1 MSATQAYLSV
11 AILIFVGGFIGAGF
25 CGFQV
30 NHIDLSP
37 NHSGMLMA
45 ISNSCTSVF
54 SVLSPLTVQYIV
66 IDQVLKFT
74 LAYIFLLTYIKL
86 QTNQEQWRIIFF
98 ISAAVYVITDLF
110 FIAFASGR
118 VQEWNSKLV
127 KTENNP
133 QYIEN
138 GIVGPQLSDNNKY

>member
-1 MSATQAYLSV
+1 MGLVVLGFMNATQAYLSV

-66 IDQVLKFT
+66 TDQVFKFT
-74 LAYIFLLTYIKL
+74 L
-86 QTNQEQWRIIFF
+86 
-98 ISAAVYVITDLF
+98 
-110 FIAFASGR
+110 
-118 VQEWNSKLV
+118 
-127 KTENNP
+127 
-133 QYIEN
+133 
-138 GIVGPQLSDNNKY
+138 NNKTLITNIYNFRQIKNNGG